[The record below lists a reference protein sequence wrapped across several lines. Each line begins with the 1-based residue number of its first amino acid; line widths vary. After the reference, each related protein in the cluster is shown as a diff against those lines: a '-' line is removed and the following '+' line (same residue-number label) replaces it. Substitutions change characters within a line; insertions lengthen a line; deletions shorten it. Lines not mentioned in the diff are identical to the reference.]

1 MIRKSTRDVQEIWRG
16 VSMQRDGKYCMHK
29 EHRDEIRMLNKEE
42 MRVVV
47 MGRDSN
53 LSKEVEH
60 RGRNAQ

>member
-1 MIRKSTRDVQEIWRG
+1 

-29 EHRDEIRMLNKEE
+29 EHRDEIRMLNKED

-53 LSKEVEH
+53 VSKEAKR